1 MSTFKGVAK
10 EFPHIRI
17 DYFRSVS
24 GQPPPLAGFLSHV
37 HSDHLAGLEAKNGY
51 FVYCSPATK
60 EASLSSSAHPH
71 STLHPKSQ
79 ARIIETQTHRYS
91 MLMRVQI
98 LIRLEKFPHRMNLAQ
113 GILECRKQTYKHLEP
128 RLRTI
133 PYETPTLIELSAG
146 ETIRVTLFDANHC
159 AGSSMFLIEGDGK
172 AILYTGDIRSEV
184 WWVNSLVQNPVLLP
198 YSLGAKRL
206 DTIYLDT
213 TFASKRDPYRE
224 FPSKAEGLRE
234 LIEKVSK
241 YPADTTFYIES
252 WTFGYENV
260 WVAISALLSTPI
272 HLDRY
277 RWEIYKSLARTRG
290 TPECR
295 EAAQLVGFQL
305 GNARGGGCLTS
316 STKTRIHSCE
326 RGSGCA
332 VVDHSPNVVRIVP
345 IITRM
350 SNGDEMHEMGIGGG
364 KGDLDH
370 INELDISDSS
380 TLVTLM
386 HHCATRIANRD
397 DLLRV
402 NAFLLKTC
410 QRSQRLELEEEK
422 MSLDELVD
430 MLVRV
435 SASAA
440 ENTQQE
446 NAVNAAVTDRTPL
459 PKTITFPYSR
469 HSSYSELCALVKAFQ
484 PRDVYACTVDEQT
497 WAPDVSMEAL
507 FGHLCSDK
515 IFGHDLEMMELCSR
529 NQQRASNAS
538 QSQQHRDTQRTESQ
552 ESQDQFTQIT
562 TIHRPTS
569 PKSDFAVVNSPIPQ
583 TTIPQSSPYHTAPT
597 TTPQRKKAPA
607 ASKTFNMPSSPL
619 HTSPP
624 LLGPHKSLQL
634 PSSRTSI
641 NIISPP
647 TKRRKT
653 TDHHPSRTSATSRTA
668 ETQNQQA
675 HHHPCPHALEISR
688 LEEGETPGKR
698 PRSIK
703 TWAFHAAR
711 GSNPDVNS
719 WHEFGGLSCVKK
731 GEVEEEL

>member
-1 MSTFKGVAK
+1 MDLAK
-10 EFPHIRI
+10 
-17 DYFRSVS
+17 
-24 GQPPPLAGFLSHV
+24 
-37 HSDHLAGLEAKNGY
+37 
-51 FVYCSPATK
+51 
-60 EASLSSSAHPH
+60 
-71 STLHPKSQ
+71 
-79 ARIIETQTHRYS
+79 
-91 MLMRVQI
+91 
-98 LIRLEKFPHRMNLAQ
+98 
-113 GILECRKQTYKHLEP
+113 GILESRKQTYKHLEP

-172 AILYTGDIRSEV
+172 AILYTGDIRSED

-198 YSLGAKRL
+198 YSLGGKRL
-206 DTIYLDT
+206 DMIYLDT

-234 LIEKVSK
+234 LIEKVSR
-241 YPADTTFYIES
+241 YPGDTTFYIES

-260 WVAISALLSTPI
+260 WIAISALLSTTI

-277 RWEIYKSLARTRG
+277 RWEIYRSLARTRG

-305 GNARGGGCLTS
+305 GNTRGGGCLTS

-332 VVDHSPNVVRIVP
+332 VIDNNPNVVRIVP

-370 INELDISDSS
+370 VNELDISDSS
-380 TLVTLM
+380 TLVALM
-386 HHCATRIANRD
+386 HHCATRIYNRE

-402 NAFLLKTC
+402 NAFLLKAC
-410 QRSQRLELEEEK
+410 QESQRLELEEEK

-430 MLVRV
+430 MLVRH

-440 ENTQQE
+440 ENTQQKD
-446 NAVNAAVTDRTPL
+446 AVNAAATDQALL

-497 WAPDVSMEAL
+497 WAPDVSMETL

-515 IFGHDLEMMELCSR
+515 LFAHDLEMIDLCSR
-529 NQQRASNAS
+529 NQQRASNTS
-538 QSQQHRDTQRTESQ
+538 QSQQQLETQRTESQ
-552 ESQDQFTQIT
+552 ETQEQFTQIT
-562 TIHRPTS
+562 TIHRPIS
-569 PKSDFAVVNSPIPQ
+569 REREVVPIPP
-583 TTIPQSSPYHTAPT
+583 TTIPQSSPYYTAPT
-597 TTPQRKKAPA
+597 TTPRQKTAPPTT
-607 ASKTFNMPSSPL
+607 KTSNIPTPPL
-619 HTSPP
+619 PISSPP
-624 LLGPHKSLQL
+624 LRTHKSLQI

-641 NIISPP
+641 SLISPP
-647 TKRRKT
+647 AKRRKT
-653 TDHHPSRTSATSRTA
+653 TDHPSKIPGTSEVSKMSRTSN
-668 ETQNQQA
+668 EQ
-675 HHHPCPHALEISR
+675 PHALEISR
-688 LEEGETPGKR
+688 LEPGEVPGKK

-703 TWAFHAAR
+703 TWAFYAAR
-711 GSNPDVNS
+711 GANADINS
-719 WHEFGGLSCVKK
+719 WHEFGGLACVKK
-731 GEVEEEL
+731 VEIEEEL

>member
-1 MSTFKGVAK
+1 MSTFKGVAR

-24 GQPPPLAGFLSHV
+24 GQPSPLAGFLSHV

-60 EASLSSSAHPH
+60 E
-71 STLHPKSQ
+71 
-79 ARIIETQTHRYS
+79 
-91 MLMRVQI
+91 I
-98 LIRLEKFPHRMNLAQ
+98 LIRLEKLRHRMDLAE
-113 GILECRKQTYKHLEP
+113 GILESRKQTYKHLEP

-213 TFASKRDPYRE
+213 TFASKRDPHRE
-224 FPSKAEGLRE
+224 FPSKAEGLKE
-234 LIEKVSK
+234 LIEKVSR
-241 YPADTTFYIES
+241 YPGDTTFYIES

-260 WVAISALLSTPI
+260 WIAISALLSTPI

-305 GNARGGGCLTS
+305 GNTRGGGCLTS

-332 VVDHSPNVVRIVP
+332 VIDNNPNVVRIVP

-370 INELDISDSS
+370 VNELDISDSS
-380 TLVTLM
+380 TLGALM
-386 HHCATRIANRD
+386 HHCATRINNRE

-402 NAFLLKTC
+402 NAFLLKAC

-422 MSLDELVD
+422 MSPDELVD

-440 ENTQQE
+440 ENSQQE
-446 NAVNAAVTDRTPL
+446 ASVHVGTADHSPL
-459 PKTITFPYSR
+459 PRTITFPYSR

-507 FGHLCSDK
+507 FGHLCSDT
-515 IFGHDLEMMELCSR
+515 IFAHDLEMMDLCSR
-529 NQQRASNAS
+529 NQRRASSAS
-538 QSQQHRDTQRTESQ
+538 QSQRYLDTQRTDSQ
-552 ESQDQFTQIT
+552 ETQEQFTQLT
-562 TIHRPTS
+562 AIHRPTN
-569 PKSDFAVVNSPIPQ
+569 FEQEVAVVIPQ
-583 TTIPQSSPYHTAPT
+583 ATIPQSSPYFTAPS
-597 TTPQRKKAPA
+597 TTPRRKTAPPA
-607 ASKTFNMPSSPL
+607 TKTSTIPSSPPL
-619 HTSPP
+619 RTHKPLQVPSP
-624 LLGPHKSLQL
+624 
-634 PSSRTSI
+634 RTVI
-641 NIISPP
+641 NLISPP
-647 TKRRKT
+647 AKRRKT
-653 TDHHPSRTSATSRTA
+653 TEHHSRTPGTSEPSRTSGTP
-668 ETQNQQA
+668 NQ
-675 HHHPCPHALEISR
+675 PPNPSPDALEISR
-688 LEEGETPGKR
+688 LEPGEIPGKR

-703 TWAFHAAR
+703 TWAYHAAR
-711 GSNPDVNS
+711 GNNPDVDS
-719 WHEFGGLSCVKK
+719 WHEFGGLSCVKEV
-731 GEVEEEL
+731 EVEEEL